1 MSDDPHAARLAALLD
16 GPAPPRVAEDDAGLA
31 AALSELF
38 ESQLLSRELDHAARA
53 LRRRDVGYYTIGS
66 AGHEGNAV
74 LGGGR
79 AIRYKVAVGKRGK
92 VWTGQTF
99 IDGKYVKP
107 AWSPSAEVHRDHPS
121 LPDVIAGGAPNNP
134 MGVAALTLNGGKY
147 AIHGTNRPGSIGRA
161 VSYGCIRMAN
171 SDITDLFRRVGLRT
185 PVIAVP

>member
-1 MSDDPHAARLAALLD
+1 MRIALVFSAVLALLVSLVPSVSD
-16 GPAPPRVAEDDAGLA
+16 AAELVGFQNPGFRPGTIVIKN
-31 AALSELF
+31 SEKRLY
-38 ESQLLSRELDHAARA
+38 L
-53 LRRRDVGYYTIGS
+53 
-66 AGHEGNAV
+66 V

-92 VWTGQTF
+92 VWTGQTY

-171 SDITDLFRRVGLRT
+171 SDITDLFQRVGLRT

>member
-1 MSDDPHAARLAALLD
+1 MRIALVFSAVLALLVSLVPTVSD
-16 GPAPPRVAEDDAGLA
+16 AAELVGFHNRSVRPGTIVIKN
-31 AALSELF
+31 SEKRLY
-38 ESQLLSRELDHAARA
+38 L
-53 LRRRDVGYYTIGS
+53 
-66 AGHEGNAV
+66 V

-171 SDITDLFRRVGLRT
+171 SDITDLFQRVGLRT

>member
-1 MSDDPHAARLAALLD
+1 MRIALAFSAVLALLISLVPTVSD
-16 GPAPPRVAEDDAGLA
+16 AAELVGFQNR
-31 AALSELF
+31 SF
-38 ESQLLSRELDHAARA
+38 RPGTIVIKNSQKRLYL
-53 LRRRDVGYYTIGS
+53 I
-66 AGHEGNAV
+66 

-107 AWSPSAEVHRDHPS
+107 AWSPSEEVHRDHPS

>member
-1 MSDDPHAARLAALLD
+1 MRIALVFSAVLVLFVSLVPSVSDAAELVGFQNRGFRPGTIVIKNSEKRLYL
-16 GPAPPRVAEDDAGLA
+16 
-31 AALSELF
+31 
-38 ESQLLSRELDHAARA
+38 
-53 LRRRDVGYYTIGS
+53 
-66 AGHEGNAV
+66 V

-92 VWTGQTF
+92 VWTGQTY

-171 SDITDLFRRVGLRT
+171 SDITDLFQRVGLRT

>member
-1 MSDDPHAARLAALLD
+1 MRIALVFSAVLALLVSLVPTVSD
-16 GPAPPRVAEDDAGLA
+16 AAELVGFHNRSVRPGTIVIKN
-31 AALSELF
+31 SEKRLY
-38 ESQLLSRELDHAARA
+38 L
-53 LRRRDVGYYTIGS
+53 
-66 AGHEGNAV
+66 V

-107 AWSPSAEVHRDHPS
+107 AWSPSAEVHRDHPN

-171 SDITDLFRRVGLRT
+171 SDITDLFQRVGIRT